1 MSLTVAYG
9 ALLTGILVWLF
20 LVRKLSA
27 KPWDAHAAISAAD
40 AHAEGSE
47 RTPPTKVGLWVF
59 MGVMTSLFGLFISA
73 YYMRMGHGHGAD
85 APLGDWQAVSESPL
99 LWFNSVLLVLGSIS
113 MQWSR
118 SAAARGDAQRTQVAL
133 LIGGLLTIGFLI
145 GQLIVWRTLRLSDSF
160 SLLNPAVAFFYVLTA
175 VHGLHLLGGLYVWGR
190 TYVRMR
196 YQRVELIDVRL
207 SVELCSVYFH
217 YLLLVWI
224 VLFGLLLAT

>member
-1 MSLTVAYG
+1 MSLTVAYS
-9 ALLTGILVWLF
+9 ALLTGVLVWLF

-27 KPWDAHAAISAAD
+27 KPWDMHAPISAAD
-40 AHAEGSE
+40 AHADGSE
-47 RTPPTKVGLWVF
+47 RTPATKMGLRVF

-85 APLGDWQAVSESPL
+85 AALGDWQAVSESPL
-99 LWFNSVLLVLGSIS
+99 LWLNSALLVMGSIA

-118 SAAARGDAQRTQVAL
+118 SAAARGDAQRTRTAL
-133 LIGGLLTIGFLI
+133 FIGGLLTIAFLI
-145 GQLIVWRTLRLSDSF
+145 GQLIVWRALRVSEFF
-160 SLLNPAVAFFYVLTA
+160 SPLNPAVAFFYLLTG

-190 TYVRMR
+190 TYARMR

-207 SVELCSVYFH
+207 SIELCSVYFH